1 MKSLI
6 LPGLILVLIIVG
18 TVYALFDVGFSVQA
32 LETTILELRG
42 WGVAGSIGLMVLH
55 TFVPF
60 PAEFLTIAN
69 GMVYGPVWGAVISW
83 VGAMLGAALAF
94 ALVRWLGRPFA
105 EKMIARKDWHKF
117 DAWISEQGFS
127 FVLISRF
134 VPIIAFNL
142 VNYLAGL
149 TAISWGKFLLAT
161 GIGILPVLIILVL
174 FGYHIEHITWPLWVL
189 FAIAAVLMW
198 FVFRGRL
205 QQFRPPDDGTTIPP
219 GNPKN
224 IDRQDRSK

>member
-6 LPGLILVLIIVG
+6 LPGLIVVLIIAG
-18 TVYALFDVGFSVQA
+18 SVYAMFDLSFSVQA
-32 LETTILELRG
+32 LETKILELRA

-60 PAEFLTIAN
+60 PAELLTIAN
-69 GMVYGPVWGAVISW
+69 GMVYGPIWGAVISW

-105 EKMIARKDWHKF
+105 EKMIARKNWHKL

-142 VNYLAGL
+142 INYLAGL

-174 FGYHIEHITWPLWVL
+174 FGHHIEHVSWPLWLL
-189 FAIAAVLMW
+189 FLIAAVLMW

-205 QQFRPPDDGTTIPP
+205 QQLRLPDDDTDASPETS
-219 GNPKN
+219 KD
-224 IDRQDRSK
+224 IDSRD

>member
-1 MKSLI
+1 MKPFL
-6 LPGLILVLIIVG
+6 LPGLILVLIVVG
-18 TVYALFDVGFSVQA
+18 TVYALSGAGFSVQA
-32 LETTILELRG
+32 LETTILELGG

-55 TFVPF
+55 TFIPF

-69 GMVYGPVWGAVISW
+69 GAVYGLVWGSVISW

-105 EKMIARKDWHKF
+105 EKMIARKDWHSL
-117 DAWISEQGFS
+117 DRWISEQGFS

-142 VNYLAGL
+142 INYLAGL

-174 FGYHIEHITWPLWVL
+174 FGHHMEHISWPLWLL
-189 FAIAAVLMW
+189 FAIGAVLTW

-205 QQFRPPDDGTTIPP
+205 SRFRMPDKDSEDSAPDD
-219 GNPKN
+219 PK
-224 IDRQDRSK
+224 S